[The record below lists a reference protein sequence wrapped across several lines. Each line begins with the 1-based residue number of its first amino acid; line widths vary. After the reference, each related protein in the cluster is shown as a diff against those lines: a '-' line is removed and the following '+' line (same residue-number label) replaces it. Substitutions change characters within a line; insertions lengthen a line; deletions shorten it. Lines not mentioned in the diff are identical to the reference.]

1 MHLCVMV
8 RKVANEEL
16 GRLSVEEFQQA
27 PKLHLAVVLDNIRS
41 MNNVG
46 SVFRTADAFR
56 ISRIILTGITAQ
68 PPHREIQKTALG
80 ATESVDW
87 IYVEEVT
94 DAVKQLKNEG
104 FEIIALE
111 QTTPVKALGEFEAD
125 PAKKYALVF
134 GNEVFG
140 VNENV
145 VRMADHCVEIP
156 QEGTKHSLNVAV
168 SAGIAL
174 WEFSRQLKK

>member
-1 MHLCVMV
+1 MV

-16 GRLSVEEFQQA
+16 GRMSVEEFQQA
-27 PKLHLAVVLDNIRS
+27 PKLPLVVVLDNIRS

-56 ISRIILTGITAQ
+56 ISSIILAGITAQ

-87 IYVEEVT
+87 TYFESAAE
-94 DAVKQLKNEG
+94 AVSQLKKDG
-104 FEIIALE
+104 FEIIAVE
-111 QTTPVKALGEFEAD
+111 QTEPVTLLDQFKID
-125 PAKKYALVF
+125 PSKKYALVF

-140 VNENV
+140 VDEKV
-145 VRMADHCVEIP
+145 IHIADRCVEIP
-156 QEGTKHSLNVAV
+156 QQGTKHSLNVAV
-168 SAGIAL
+168 SAGIVM
-174 WEFSRQLKK
+174 WEFSSKLNK